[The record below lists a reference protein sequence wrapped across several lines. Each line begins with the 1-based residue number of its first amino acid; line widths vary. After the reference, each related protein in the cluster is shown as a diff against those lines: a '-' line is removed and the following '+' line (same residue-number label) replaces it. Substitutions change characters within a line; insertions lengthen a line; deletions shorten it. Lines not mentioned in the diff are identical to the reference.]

1 MAREDE
7 AIVDALAS
15 KAMGVEPQVPA
26 TPPVTAAPSAEAQ
39 DKDAPTEAEAA
50 VAAASP
56 ADEADKMAEPPITY
70 KVGDRELTEK
80 QIAST
85 MDRYKAL
92 NYQNAQYKP
101 VMDVIK
107 QLEAKYQTSPDQL
120 AKAILEIAESPTA
133 AQASAASV
141 GATPENTQ
149 PQAVDQ
155 DDVFRQ
161 WEEENSASLP
171 PGYKDING
179 TMQALAK
186 MNADT
191 QQMLRAVLAHSD
203 GAVKA
208 AAQAN
213 QRTQEQNSINMQRQL
228 ANNLDRVQQHF
239 GMTDD
244 QAKDFVNFAEDRGYT
259 MEDFLDGQLLVNVV
273 RDFKNMG
280 SEPELAQLRAQ
291 RERRQAFS
299 GSIGS
304 SPGSESAAQ
313 RAAEPEGATDL
324 DRLAQQIMSQ
334 RNQPV

>member
-1 MAREDE
+1 MAK
-7 AIVDALAS
+7 S
-15 KAMGVEPQVPA
+15 
-26 TPPVTAAPSAEAQ
+26 
-39 DKDAPTEAEAA
+39 
-50 VAAASP
+50 
-56 ADEADKMAEPPITY
+56 PITY

-101 VMDVIK
+101 VMEVIK

-120 AKAILEIAESPTA
+120 AKAILEIAESPNV

-141 GATPENTQ
+141 GATPENT
-149 PQAVDQ
+149 QAVDQ

-179 TMQALAK
+179 TMQALAN
-186 MNADT
+186 MNAET

-213 QRTQEQNSINMQRQL
+213 QRTQEQNSVNMQRQL

-239 GMTDD
+239 SMTDD
-244 QAKDFVNFAEDRGYT
+244 QAQDFVNFAEDRGYT

>member
-1 MAREDE
+1 MAQDE
-7 AIVDALAS
+7 LVDALAS
-15 KAMGVEPQVPA
+15 KAMGIEPQAPA

-39 DKDAPTEAEAA
+39 DKDTPTEAEIAIA
-50 VAAASP
+50 SASP
-56 ADEADKMAEPPITY
+56 ADETDAMDAPAMTFKIGE
-70 KVGDRELTEK
+70 RNLTEK

-101 VMDVIK
+101 VMEVIR
-107 QLEAKYQTSPDQL
+107 QLEAKYQTTPDQL
-120 AKAILEIAESPTA
+120 AKAILEISESPNV
-133 AQASAASV
+133 AQASAAAV

-149 PQAVDQ
+149 PEAIDQ
-155 DDVFRQ
+155 QDVFRQ

-179 TMQALAK
+179 TMASLAA
-186 MNADT
+186 MNAET
-191 QQMLRAVLAHSD
+191 QNMLRAVLAHSD

-213 QRTQEQNSINMQRQL
+213 ERSQEQNSVNMQRQL
-228 ANNLDRVQQHF
+228 SNNLDRVQQHF
-239 GMTDD
+239 SMSDE
-244 QAKDFVNFAEDRGYT
+244 QAQDFVNFAEDRGYT

-273 RDFKNMG
+273 RDFKNLG
-280 SEPELAQLRAQ
+280 SEGELVQLRAQ

-304 SPGSESAAQ
+304 SPGTESAAQ
-313 RAAEPEGATDL
+313 RSAEPEGATDL
-324 DRLAQQIMSQ
+324 DRIAQQIMSS
-334 RNQPV
+334 RNRPV

>member
-1 MAREDE
+1 MAQDE
-7 AIVDALAS
+7 LVDALAS
-15 KAMGVEPQVPA
+15 KAMGVEPQAPA

-39 DKDAPTEAEAA
+39 DKDTPTQAEAA

-56 ADEADKMAEPPITY
+56 ADEADAMNSPAMTY

-101 VMDVIK
+101 VMEVIK

-120 AKAILEIAESPTA
+120 AKAILEIAESPHV

-141 GATPENTQ
+141 GATPDNTQ
-149 PQAVDQ
+149 PQAVDKE
-155 DDVFRQ
+155 DVFRQ

-179 TMQALAK
+179 TMQSLAA
-186 MNADT
+186 MNAET

-213 QRTQEQNSINMQRQL
+213 QKTQEQNSINMQRQL

-239 GMTDD
+239 AMSDD
-244 QAKDFVNFAEDRGYT
+244 QAQDFVNFAEDRGYT
-259 MEDFLDGQLLVNVV
+259 MEDFIDGQLLVNVV

-280 SEPELAQLRAQ
+280 TEPELAQLRAQ

-304 SPGSESAAQ
+304 SPGSDSAAG
-313 RAAEPEGATDL
+313 RAAEPEGSTDL

-334 RNQPV
+334 RNQSV